1 MFTVVRW
8 SAKFR
13 SLWSRSEK
21 AVKVQG
27 KKAWRYVKG
36 PFRHHWLMDCN
47 ANGNYNNYRCDI
59 NYAI

>member
-1 MFTVVRW
+1 MLVPSNTSTFIERFLYDLAQMFTVVRW

-27 KKAWRYVKG
+27 KKA
-36 PFRHHWLMDCN
+36 
-47 ANGNYNNYRCDI
+47 
-59 NYAI
+59 